1 MEKDAQNVPLEKV
14 LKPLALQYPI
24 ESLRSLMSSAVPV
37 CRKHFIGIDRFS
49 A

>member
-24 ESLRSLMSSAVPV
+24 ESLRSLISAVPV
-37 CRKHFIGIDRFS
+37 CRKDFIGINRFS
-49 A
+49 S